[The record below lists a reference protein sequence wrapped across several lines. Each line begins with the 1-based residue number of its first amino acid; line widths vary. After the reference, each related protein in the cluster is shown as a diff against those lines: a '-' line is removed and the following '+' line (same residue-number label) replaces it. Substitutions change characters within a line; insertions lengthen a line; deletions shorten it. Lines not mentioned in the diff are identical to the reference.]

1 MQNEGACMN
10 MAIERHG
17 WLRKALTDRGL
28 AAADAA
34 RAWGCH
40 DSVLTR
46 FIKTGEPKITAFRV
60 SALVRLL
67 DIPRPEILARLGE
80 RPVHFDELHDQP
92 LSVVAAFA
100 GALGMDV
107 NEVLERLEQPKR
119 RKTDRLTRAQK
130 KNGETTPAAAGADDD
145 DGYGGW

>member
-1 MQNEGACMN
+1 
-10 MAIERHG
+10 MATERHG
-17 WLRKALTDRGL
+17 WLRKALTDRKL

-46 FIKTGEPKITAFRV
+46 FIKTGEPKITASRV
-60 SALVRLL
+60 DALVSLL
-67 DIPRPEILARLGE
+67 DLPRPEILARLGE
-80 RPVHFDELHDQP
+80 RPVHFEELHNQP
-92 LSVVAAFA
+92 LSVLAAIA

-107 NEVLERLEQPKR
+107 NDVLERLERPRR

-130 KNGETTPAAAGADDD
+130 KNGDREPVEAGADDD

>member
-1 MQNEGACMN
+1 MH
-10 MAIERHG
+10 ERHG
-17 WLRKALTDRGL
+17 WLRKALTDKGL

-34 RAWGCH
+34 RAWGVH

-60 SALVRLL
+60 SALVSLL
-67 DIPRPEILARLGE
+67 DMPRPEILVRLAE
-80 RPVHFDELHDQP
+80 RPVHFEELHDQP

-107 NEVLERLEQPKR
+107 DDVLERLERPKR

-130 KNGETTPAAAGADDD
+130 RNGEGGGGGTQ
-145 DGYGGW
+145 DGGDEYGGW